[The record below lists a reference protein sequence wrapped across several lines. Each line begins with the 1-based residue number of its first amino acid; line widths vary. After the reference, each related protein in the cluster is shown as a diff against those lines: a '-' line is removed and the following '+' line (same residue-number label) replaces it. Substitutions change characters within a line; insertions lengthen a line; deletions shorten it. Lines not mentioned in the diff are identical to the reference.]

1 MREVISLHIGQAGI
15 QTGNSCW
22 ELFCLGASFRL
33 ERFLNFWFLVLQSAV
48 RRGMGG
54 EFVTVCRASLTR

>member
-54 EFVTVCRASLTR
+54 NL